1 MQKTKN
7 QINDILKLLKKLPEN
22 ELDSIVGELYSKLTN
37 DVNNTDNS
45 VYTLIKEE
53 LPICHKCGSVHVVKN
68 GKDAHGHTRYLCRGC
83 GKSFGALSTS
93 VVSRTRKDADT
104 WQEYIKCML
113 QGLSIAKSAEACGI
127 AIQTAF
133 TWRHKILNALT
144 EHSFSNS
151 YTGLVEMDELFMRI
165 SYKGNHTKSKRF
177 SMPRKSFKRG
187 SDNVCTSSNSKACVL
202 CVVQRDKSFSGVIP
216 CRGAIN
222 KPLLEQLFE
231 NKVSDETII
240 LTDGYRAYNQYFR
253 TTNAEHIVLPTN
265 NHKPTVK
272 GVYHINNVNALHHR
286 FRKFLEKYNGVA
298 TKYLH
303 NYLALFL
310 WLENNKYCNKEDI
323 LSEELTKSGSYIS
336 GYSLTEFAPIP
347 DLAPAA

>member
-1 MQKTKN
+1 MEKTN
-7 QINDILKLLKKLPEN
+7 TQINDILKLLKKLPQN
-22 ELDSIVGELYSKLTN
+22 ELDSIVGELYSKLTSN
-37 DVNNTDNS
+37 IKDNDNS
-45 VYTLIKEE
+45 VYSLVKED
-53 LPICHKCGSVHVVKN
+53 LPVCNKCGSVHVVKN
-68 GKDAHGHTRYLCRGC
+68 GKDSHGHIRYLCRDC
-83 GKSFGALSTS
+83 GKTFGTLSSS

-144 EHSFSNS
+144 EHSFSTS

-165 SYKGNHTKSKRF
+165 SYKGNHKNSKKF
-177 SMPRKSFKRG
+177 SMPRKPFKRG
-187 SDNVCTSSNSKACVL
+187 TDNVCTSSNSKACVL
-202 CVVQRDKSFSGVIP
+202 CVVQRDKSFSGIIP

-222 KPLLEQLFE
+222 KPLLEQLFGD
-231 NKVSDETII
+231 KVSEESVI
-240 LTDGYRAYNQYFR
+240 LTDGFWAYNQYFR
-253 TTNAEHIVLPTN
+253 TTNVEHIVLPTN

-286 FRKFLEKYNGVA
+286 FRKFLEKYNGVS

-310 WLENNKYCNKEDI
+310 WLENNKYYDKETI
-323 LSEELTKSGSYIS
+323 LNEELTKVGSYIS
-336 GYSLTEFAPIP
+336 GSALTEFAPIP
-347 DLAPAA
+347 ELAPAA

>member
-1 MQKTKN
+1 MDKTNN

-22 ELDSIVGELYSKLTN
+22 ELDSIVRELYSKLTN
-37 DVNNTDNS
+37 DMSNKDIS
-45 VYTLIKEE
+45 VYSLVKEE
-53 LPICHKCGSVHVVKN
+53 LPICRKCGSVHVVKN
-68 GKDAHGHTRYLCRGC
+68 GKDIHGHTRYLCRDC
-83 GKSFGALSTS
+83 SKTFGALSSS
-93 VVSRTRKDADT
+93 VVSRTHKDADT
-104 WQEYIKCML
+104 WQEYIKCLL
-113 QGLSIAKSAEACGI
+113 QGLSIAKSAEICGI

-144 EHSFSNS
+144 EYSFSTS

-165 SYKGNHTKSKRF
+165 SYKGNHKNSKTF
-177 SMPRKSFKRG
+177 SMPRKPFKRG
-187 SDNVCTSSNSKACVL
+187 TDNVCTSSNSKACVL
-202 CVVQRDKSFSGVIP
+202 CVVQRDKSFSGIIP

-231 NKVSDETII
+231 NKVSDESII

-253 TTNAEHIVLPTN
+253 TTNVEHVVLPTN

-272 GVYHINNVNALHHR
+272 GVFHINNVNALHHR
-286 FRKFLEKYNGVA
+286 FRKFLEKYNGVS

-310 WLENNKYCNKEDI
+310 WLENNKYYDKESI
-323 LSEELTKSGSYIS
+323 LNEELTKSASYIS
-336 GYSLTEFAPIP
+336 GSSLSELAPIP
-347 DLAPAA
+347 ELAPAA